1 MAEVAPGARGFIQA
15 GKPDICVAT
24 VAAQQ
29 TELVLDTPEA
39 SGKRNH

>member
-15 GKPDICVAT
+15 GKPDISET
-24 VAAQQ
+24 VADQQ
-29 TELVLDTPEA
+29 TELFLETPEA